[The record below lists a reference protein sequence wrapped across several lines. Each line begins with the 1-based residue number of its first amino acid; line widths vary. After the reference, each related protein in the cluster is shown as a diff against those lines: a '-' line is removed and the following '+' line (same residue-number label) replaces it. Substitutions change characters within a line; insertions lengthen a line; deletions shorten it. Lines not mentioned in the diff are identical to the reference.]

1 MICFSTFTRF
11 AVEVF
16 FFIAMID
23 LDFHGVQSDQYHT
36 PKEKEDHIMILNTHP
51 ENRKEMVK
59 AICELTGMNATYL
72 FTPTYAYQVGP
83 ITISRDSTIDCEDEA
98 MLSTIKPM
106 LIERG
111 WLEAEAQ
118 SEMPVE
124 IESPVD
130 SKDMP
135 ETVETISV
143 EQMDITTPI
152 PGWTVAQMSNL
163 LRMLCSK
170 QALINRMLGCDMLS
184 IEESFVI
191 AISENPPENTTD
203 LEASVRKAIDTG
215 VIRGFRLSD
224 EQVAL
229 STPFAQDEPTRW
241 TAYADLLKG
250 MLRIAETATRI
261 NLKRLDD
268 PENEKYHANSW
279 LMRMGLRGPQ
289 YKETR
294 RILMGHLT
302 GFAAFRSVTDMQV
315 HKERMARKRR
325 EELQDEQSNA

>member
-1 MICFSTFTRF
+1 
-11 AVEVF
+11 
-16 FFIAMID
+16 
-23 LDFHGVQSDQYHT
+23 
-36 PKEKEDHIMILNTHP
+36 MILNTNP
-51 ENRKEMVK
+51 ENWKEMVK
-59 AICELTGMNATYL
+59 AICELTGMIATYL

-83 ITISRDSTIDCEDEA
+83 ITVSRDGTIDCEDEA
-98 MLSTIKPM
+98 MLSILKPM

-111 WLEAEAQ
+111 WLEAEETPVAPDD
-118 SEMPVE
+118 SKEMPE
-124 IESPVD
+124 AVD
-130 SKDMP
+130 D
-135 ETVETISV
+135 ISV
-143 EQMDITTPI
+143 EKMDIAMPI
-152 PGWTVAQMSNL
+152 PGRTVAQMTNL

-170 QALINRMLGCDMLS
+170 QNLINRMFGCNMLS

-191 AISENPPENTTD
+191 AISKNPPENTDD
-203 LEASVRKAIDTG
+203 LEARMQVAIEAG
-215 VIRGFRLSD
+215 SIRGFRLSD
-224 EQVAL
+224 EQVTL

-261 NLKRLDD
+261 SLKRLDD

-302 GFAAFRSVTDMQV
+302 GFAAFRSAADMQA

>member
-1 MICFSTFTRF
+1 
-11 AVEVF
+11 
-16 FFIAMID
+16 
-23 LDFHGVQSDQYHT
+23 
-36 PKEKEDHIMILNTHP
+36 MILNTHP

-59 AICELTGMNATYL
+59 MICELTGLPSTYMGM
-72 FTPTYAYQVGP
+72 PSAAYHVGS
-83 ITISRDSTIDCEDEA
+83 ITVSRDGTIDCEDEA
-98 MLSTIKPM
+98 MLSTLKPM

-118 SEMPVE
+118 SEMPAE
-124 IESPVD
+124 PESPAD
-130 SKDMP
+130 SKDML

-143 EQMDITTPI
+143 EQMDITMPI
-152 PGWTVAQMSNL
+152 PGWTVAQMTNL
-163 LRMLCSK
+163 LRMLFSK
-170 QALINRMLGCDMLS
+170 QNLINRMLSCDILS
-184 IEESFVI
+184 IEEPFVQT
-191 AISENPPENTTD
+191 ISENPTESTAD
-203 LEASVRKAIDTG
+203 LEARVQEAIKTG
-215 VIRGFRLSD
+215 SIRGFRLSD
-224 EQVAL
+224 EQVTL

-250 MLRIAETATRI
+250 MLRIAKTATRI

-279 LMRMGLRGPQ
+279 LMRMGFRGPQ

-302 GFAAFRSVTDMQV
+302 GFAAFRSVADMQA
-315 HKERMARKRR
+315 HKEQMARKRR

>member
-1 MICFSTFTRF
+1 
-11 AVEVF
+11 
-16 FFIAMID
+16 
-23 LDFHGVQSDQYHT
+23 
-36 PKEKEDHIMILNTHP
+36 MILNTHP

-72 FTPTYAYQVGP
+72 FTPTYAYHVGS
-83 ITISRDSTIDCEDEA
+83 ITVSRDGTIDCEDEA
-98 MLSTIKPM
+98 MLSTLKPM

-118 SEMPVE
+118 SEMPAE
-124 IESPVD
+124 PESPAD
-130 SKDMP
+130 SKDML

-143 EQMDITTPI
+143 EQMDITMPI
-152 PGWTVAQMSNL
+152 PGWTVAQMTNL
-163 LRMLCSK
+163 LRMLFSK
-170 QALINRMLGCDMLS
+170 QNLINRMLSCDMLS
-184 IEESFVI
+184 VEESFVK
-191 AISENPPENTTD
+191 AISENPPESTAD
-203 LEASVRKAIDTG
+203 LEARVQKAIEAG
-215 VIRGFRLSD
+215 SVRGFRLSD
-224 EQVAL
+224 EQVTL

-241 TAYADLLKG
+241 TAHADLLKG

-294 RILMGHLT
+294 RILMGHLI
-302 GFAAFRSVTDMQV
+302 GFAAFRSVADMQA

>member
-1 MICFSTFTRF
+1 
-11 AVEVF
+11 
-16 FFIAMID
+16 
-23 LDFHGVQSDQYHT
+23 
-36 PKEKEDHIMILNTHP
+36 MILNTHP

-59 AICELTGMNATYL
+59 AICELTGMNAMYL

-83 ITISRDSTIDCEDEA
+83 ITVSRDGSIDCEDEA
-98 MLSTIKPM
+98 MLSTIKTM

-118 SEMPVE
+118 DEMPVE

-130 SKDMP
+130 SKEMP
-135 ETVETISV
+135 VTVETIGA
-143 EQMDITTPI
+143 EQMDITMPI
-152 PGWTVAQMSNL
+152 PGWTVTQMANL

-170 QALINRMLGCDMLS
+170 QNLINRMLDCDMLS

-203 LEASVRKAIDTG
+203 LEARVQKAIEAG
-215 VIRGFRLSD
+215 SICGFRFSD
-224 EQVAL
+224 GQVTL

-241 TAYADLLKG
+241 TAYSDLLHG

-261 NLKRLDD
+261 SLKRLDD

-279 LMRMGLRGPQ
+279 LMRMGFRGPQ

-302 GFAAFRSVTDMQV
+302 GFAAFRSAADMQA
-315 HKERMARKRR
+315 HNERMEQRRRARKEVR
-325 EELQDEQSNA
+325 QNDA

>member
-1 MICFSTFTRF
+1 
-11 AVEVF
+11 
-16 FFIAMID
+16 
-23 LDFHGVQSDQYHT
+23 
-36 PKEKEDHIMILNTHP
+36 MILNTHP

-59 AICELTGMNATYL
+59 AICELTGMIATYL

-83 ITISRDSTIDCEDEA
+83 ITVSRDGRIDCEDEA
-98 MLSTIKPM
+98 LLTTLKPM

-111 WLEAEAQ
+111 WLEAEETPEAPDD
-118 SEMPVE
+118 SKEMPE
-124 IESPVD
+124 AVD
-130 SKDMP
+130 D
-135 ETVETISV
+135 ISV

-152 PGWTVAQMSNL
+152 PGWTVAQMTNL

-170 QALINRMLGCDMLS
+170 QNLINRMFGCNMLS

-215 VIRGFRLSD
+215 VIRGFRISD
-224 EQVAL
+224 EQVTL

-250 MLRIAETATRI
+250 MLRIAKTATRI
-261 NLKRLDD
+261 SIKRLDD

-279 LMRMGLRGPQ
+279 LMRMGLRGPGH
-289 YKETR
+289 KETR
-294 RILMGHLT
+294 HILMGHLT
-302 GFAAFRSVTDMQV
+302 GFAAFRSAADMQA

-325 EELQDEQSNA
+325 EERQDEQSNA

>member
-1 MICFSTFTRF
+1 
-11 AVEVF
+11 
-16 FFIAMID
+16 
-23 LDFHGVQSDQYHT
+23 
-36 PKEKEDHIMILNTHP
+36 MILNTHP

-72 FTPTYAYQVGP
+72 FTPTYAYQVGS
-83 ITISRDSTIDCEDEA
+83 IIVSRDGSINCEDEA
-98 MLSTIKPM
+98 MIEVIKPM

-111 WLEAEAQ
+111 WLEAEETPEAPAD
-118 SEMPVE
+118 SKEMPV
-124 IESPVD
+124 
-130 SKDMP
+130 M
-135 ETVETISV
+135 VETIGA
-143 EQMDITTPI
+143 EQMDITMPI

-215 VIRGFRLSD
+215 VIRGFQLSD
-224 EQVAL
+224 EQVTL

-250 MLRIAETATRI
+250 LLRIAETATRI
-261 NLKRLDD
+261 SLKRLDD

-289 YKETR
+289 YRETR

-302 GFAAFRSVTDMQV
+302 GFAAFRSVADMQV
-315 HKERMARKRR
+315 HKKRVAQHRKARKEVR
-325 EELQDEQSNA
+325 QNDA

>member
-1 MICFSTFTRF
+1 
-11 AVEVF
+11 
-16 FFIAMID
+16 
-23 LDFHGVQSDQYHT
+23 
-36 PKEKEDHIMILNTHP
+36 MILNTHP

-152 PGWTVAQMSNL
+152 PGWTVAQMTNL
-163 LRMLCSK
+163 LRMLCCK
-170 QALINRMLGCDMLS
+170 QVLISRMIGCDMLS
-184 IEESFVI
+184 IEESFVRS
-191 AISENPPENTTD
+191 ISENPPENTTD

-215 VIRGFRLSD
+215 VIRGFRLLD
-224 EQVAL
+224 EKVTI
-229 STPFAQDEPTRW
+229 STPFAQEEPTRW
-241 TAYADLLKG
+241 KAYADLLKG

-261 NLKRLDD
+261 SVKQLDD

-302 GFAAFRSVTDMQV
+302 GFAAFRSAADMQA
-315 HKERMARKRR
+315 HNERMEQRRRARKEVR
-325 EELQDEQSNA
+325 QNDA

>member
-1 MICFSTFTRF
+1 
-11 AVEVF
+11 
-16 FFIAMID
+16 
-23 LDFHGVQSDQYHT
+23 
-36 PKEKEDHIMILNTHP
+36 MILNTHP

-59 AICELTGMNATYL
+59 AICELTGMNETYL

-98 MLSTIKPM
+98 MLSTLKPM

-143 EQMDITTPI
+143 EQMDITMPI
-152 PGWTVAQMSNL
+152 PGWTVTQMANL

-170 QALINRMLGCDMLS
+170 QNLINRMLDCDMLS

-203 LEASVRKAIDTG
+203 LEARVQKAIEAG
-215 VIRGFRLSD
+215 SICGFRFSD
-224 EQVAL
+224 GQVTL

-241 TAYADLLKG
+241 TAYSDLLHG

-261 NLKRLDD
+261 SLKRLDD

-294 RILMGHLT
+294 RILMSHLT
-302 GFAAFRSVTDMQV
+302 GFAAFWSAADIQA
-315 HKERMARKRR
+315 HKKRVAQRRRAQREAR
-325 EELQDEQSNA
+325 QNEQSNA

>member
-1 MICFSTFTRF
+1 
-11 AVEVF
+11 
-16 FFIAMID
+16 
-23 LDFHGVQSDQYHT
+23 
-36 PKEKEDHIMILNTHP
+36 MILNTHP

-83 ITISRDSTIDCEDEA
+83 ITISRDGAIDCEDDA
-98 MLSTIKPM
+98 MPSTLKPM

-118 SEMPVE
+118 DIMPAE
-124 IESPVD
+124 PESPAD
-130 SKDMP
+130 SKDML

>member
-1 MICFSTFTRF
+1 
-11 AVEVF
+11 
-16 FFIAMID
+16 
-23 LDFHGVQSDQYHT
+23 
-36 PKEKEDHIMILNTHP
+36 MILNTHP

-83 ITISRDSTIDCEDEA
+83 ITVRRDGSIDCEDET

-118 SEMPVE
+118 NEMPVE
-124 IESPVD
+124 TESPTD
-130 SKDMP
+130 SKEVPDTM
-135 ETVETISV
+135 ETIGV
-143 EQMDITTPI
+143 EQMDITMPI
-152 PGWTVAQMSNL
+152 PGWTVAQMTNL
-163 LRMLCSK
+163 LRMICCK
-170 QALINRMLGCDMLS
+170 QNLINRMLGCDMLS
-184 IEESFVI
+184 IEESFVQ
-191 AISENPPENTTD
+191 AMSENPPESTAD
-203 LEASVRKAIDTG
+203 LKARLQEAIETG
-215 VIRGFRLSD
+215 IIRGFRLSD
-224 EQVAL
+224 EQVTL

-261 NLKRLDD
+261 SLKRLDD

-294 RILMGHLT
+294 RILMQGHRPDPAQ
-302 GFAAFRSVTDMQV
+302 GPRG
-315 HKERMARKRR
+315 
-325 EELQDEQSNA
+325 

>member
-1 MICFSTFTRF
+1 
-11 AVEVF
+11 
-16 FFIAMID
+16 
-23 LDFHGVQSDQYHT
+23 
-36 PKEKEDHIMILNTHP
+36 MILNTHP
-51 ENRKEMVK
+51 ENRKAMVK

-72 FTPTYAYQVGP
+72 FTPTYAYQIGP
-83 ITISRDSTIDCEDEA
+83 SAVNRGGCIDCEDEA
-98 MLSTIKPM
+98 LLSTIKPM

-111 WLEAEAQ
+111 WLEAETQ
-118 SEMPVE
+118 DEMPTE
-124 IESPVD
+124 PESPAD
-130 SKDMP
+130 SKEVPDTM
-135 ETVETISV
+135 ETIGV
-143 EQMDITTPI
+143 EQMDITMPI
-152 PGWTVAQMSNL
+152 PGWTVAQMTNL
-163 LRMLCSK
+163 LRMLFSK
-170 QALINRMLGCDMLS
+170 QNLINRMLGCDMLS
-184 IEESFVI
+184 IEESFVQT
-191 AISENPPENTTD
+191 ISENPPENTTD

-224 EQVAL
+224 EQVTL

-261 NLKRLDD
+261 SLKRLDE

-302 GFAAFRSVTDMQV
+302 GFAAFRSAADMQV
-315 HKERMARKRR
+315 HKKRVAQRSR
-325 EELQDEQSNA
+325 EQREVRQNEQSNV

>member
-1 MICFSTFTRF
+1 
-11 AVEVF
+11 
-16 FFIAMID
+16 
-23 LDFHGVQSDQYHT
+23 
-36 PKEKEDHIMILNTHP
+36 MILNTHP

-83 ITISRDSTIDCEDEA
+83 ITVSRDGSIDCEDEA
-98 MLSTIKPM
+98 MLSTIKTM

-118 SEMPVE
+118 DEMPVE

-130 SKDMP
+130 SKEMP
-135 ETVETISV
+135 VTVETIGA
-143 EQMDITTPI
+143 EQMDITMPI
-152 PGWTVAQMSNL
+152 PGWTVTQMANL

-170 QALINRMLGCDMLS
+170 QNLINRMLDCDMLS

-203 LEASVRKAIDTG
+203 LEARVQEAIEAG
-215 VIRGFRLSD
+215 SIRGFRLSD
-224 EQVAL
+224 EQVTL
-229 STPFAQDEPTRW
+229 STPLAQDEPTRW
-241 TAYADLLKG
+241 TAYADLHKG
-250 MLRIAETATRI
+250 MLRIAKTATQI
-261 NLKRLDD
+261 SIKRLDD

-279 LMRMGLRGPQ
+279 LMRMGFRGPQ

-302 GFAAFRSVTDMQV
+302 GFAAFRSAADIQA
-315 HKERMARKRR
+315 HNERMEQRRRARKEVR
-325 EELQDEQSNA
+325 QNDA